1 MEIFKSILEFFYS
14 FTHSWGWSII
24 IFTVLIKL
32 VLFPT
37 TINQFKTMNKMKE
50 VQPKLKEIQEKYKDR
65 PEEYQR
71 RMMEIYQK
79 EKINPLGGCL
89 PLLIQ
94 LPILIIFYKLLSNPT
109 FVKEYLQDATF
120 LGIVLHEN
128 HNLLLAV
135 ISGATTFLQQVLT
148 MPATGND
155 PQQKTFLYIMPVMLA
170 YFTYQINAGIGIYW
184 ITSNIIG
191 IIQQY
196 IINEYFIIKKNIQEK
211 SSES

>member
-1 MEIFKSILEFFYS
+1 
-14 FTHSWGWSII
+14 
-24 IFTVLIKL
+24 
-32 VLFPT
+32 
-37 TINQFKTMNKMKE
+37 MNKMKE

-94 LPILIIFYKLLSNPT
+94 LPILIIFYNLLSNPT
-109 FVKEYLQDATF
+109 FVKESLQDATF

-128 HNLLLAV
+128 HNILLAV

>member
-1 MEIFKSILEFFYS
+1 LEIFKSILEFFYS

>member
-1 MEIFKSILEFFYS
+1 LEIFKTILEFFYS

-37 TINQFKTMNKMKE
+37 TVNQYKTMNKMKE
-50 VQPKLKEIQEKYKDR
+50 IQPKLKEIQEKYKDK

-94 LPILIIFYKLLSNPT
+94 LPILILFYNLLSNPT
-109 FVKEYLQDATF
+109 FVKESLQGATF
-120 LGIVLHEN
+120 FGIVLQNN
-128 HNLLLAV
+128 HNILLAV
-135 ISGATTFLQQVLT
+135 LSGVTTFLQQIIT

-155 PQQKTFLYIMPVMLA
+155 PQQKTFLYIMPLMLA
-170 YFTYQINAGIGIYW
+170 WFTYQVNAGIGIYW
-184 ITSNIIG
+184 ITSNVIG

-196 IINEYFIIKKNIQEK
+196 IINEFFIIKKNIEEK
-211 SSES
+211 TRES